1 MARKPTSQA
10 LEELA
15 TPSIP
20 QAGGL
25 RLLIL
30 VDRKTDPKPLSRF
43 LHNFVT
49 RACVE
54 TDASRLIF
62 YKVASLAPYV
72 AVPFPNGFALYTAN
86 LDWDQI
92 SPEEHDFLE
101 KLAALVNDAIP
112 GIKTEAIVGSSL
124 KEIAEYILE
133 NKEDFPDLIVMEK
146 RSASLWHRLRRS
158 LGLAKTDI
166 EELSDELAVPVV
178 RVPHSYDSEVV
189 PSLERA
195 PNAELVT

>member
-1 MARKPTSQA
+1 MAEKPNSQA
-10 LEELA
+10 LEEL
-15 TPSIP
+15 TMPKIP
-20 QAGGL
+20 QASGL

-49 RACVE
+49 RTSVE
-54 TDASRLIF
+54 ADASRLIF

-92 SPEEHDFLE
+92 TREERDFLE
-101 KLAALVNDAIP
+101 KLATLVNDAIP
-112 GIKTEAIVGSSL
+112 EIKTEAIVGSSL
-124 KEIAEYILE
+124 KEIADYLLE
-133 NKEDFPDLIVMEK
+133 NQETLPDLIVMEK
-146 RSASLWHRLRRS
+146 RSANFWHRLRRS

-189 PSLERA
+189 SSLERRQ
-195 PNAELVT
+195 TSD